1 MFIYKSYSVGDRV
14 LFIVNPKSSHAIIE
28 EIKPRFNYVVRK
40 SVNLSKKSQI
50 IASNIDTCIL
60 LVTIKNPITSL
71 LFIDRILVTLNAYK
85 ITPVLV
91 FNKIDLYD
99 EKLTLIENNYKSIYD
114 KIGIKSISVSI
125 IKNKNI
131 DSLYKFLKN
140 KTTLITGHLVLE
152 RRP

>member
-1 MFIYKSYSVGDRV
+1 M
-14 LFIVNPKSSHAIIE
+14 
-28 EIKPRFNYVVRK
+28 
-40 SVNLSKKSQI
+40 
-50 IASNIDTCIL
+50 
-60 LVTIKNPITSL
+60 
-71 LFIDRILVTLNAYK
+71 FIDRILVTLNAYK
-85 ITPVLV
+85 ITPLLV

-140 KTTLITGHLVLE
+140 KTTLITGHLWCWKDVLN
-152 RRP
+152 